1 MEGKVIITN
10 MVNAQVGINLPD
22 IHFKHTWEKRGDKFT
37 VSHEIFEAMMYNNG
51 ARTIFAEGI
60 LYTEDME
67 VKKEFGLEPE
77 DAEEPVNI
85 IVLNEA
91 QMKRYLTVMPFRDFK
106 ENLEKVSNEQ
116 QVLLAQYAIDNKII
130 TDIEKALYLEERTHI
145 NVIEAIKENQK
156 DAMKKEV

>member
-1 MEGKVIITN
+1 MEGKVVITN

-51 ARTIFAEGI
+51 ARNIFAEGI

-106 ENLEKVSNEQ
+106 ENLEKVSQEQ
-116 QVLLAQYAIDNKII
+116 LLLLVQYAIDNKIMA
-130 TDIEKALYLEERTHI
+130 DIEKINYLRDKTGI
-145 NVIEAIKENQK
+145 SILKAIEENQK
-156 DAMKKEV
+156 DAVKKEV